1 MLLLVDE
8 PNGEGR
14 GHVPPGGLNC
24 IESASLL
31 PHCLD
36 MCSKQHLTKNHLQ
49 DRTGVGVAQLGGL
62 AQWVNHMVD
71 WHPSSHNT

>member
-8 PNGEGR
+8 PNGEGE
-14 GHVPPGGLNC
+14 LNC

-62 AQWVNHMVD
+62 AQ
-71 WHPSSHNT
+71 